1 MSTAEE
7 RIKGHLPRALRS
19 AVHFSGGQVTC
30 DWDERTAWRY
40 EDTFGSMTIW
50 SNGRDQDVTD
60 DIAAMYLTERAF
72 IDDIWP
78 DLARVL
84 DGIYRFNVRKGTA
97 RLKGSGLGP
106 FLDLREHDD
115 YNDAVEAGVDA
126 LADQTIRLI
135 AADATKRLGPHI
147 IERTGNGSTIITTT
161 QGTVCMS
168 PDASNRDGSVQVV
181 VDTPRH
187 SIVIRI
193 EPGDVLPAYIIW
205 DLIGPGEEEN

>member
-7 RIKGHLPRALRS
+7 RIKGHLPKAMRS
-19 AVHFSGGQVTC
+19 AVRFEDGEVTC
-30 DWDERTAWRY
+30 DWDDRVGWSY
-40 EDTFGSMTIW
+40 EDTFGSMTVR
-50 SNGRDQDVTD
+50 SNGHKQDVTD

-72 IDDIWP
+72 TDDVLP
-78 DLARVL
+78 FLARAL
-84 DGIYRFNVRKGTA
+84 DGVYKFNVRKGTV

-106 FLDLREHDD
+106 FLDLRKHDY

-126 LADQTIRLI
+126 LVDQTIRLI

-147 IERTGNGSTIITTT
+147 IERAGNGSTIITTT

-168 PDASNRDGSVQVV
+168 PDASNGDGSVQVV

-187 SIVIRI
+187 SIAIRI
-193 EPGDVLPAYIIW
+193 EPGGILPSYVIW
-205 DLIGPGEEEN
+205 DLIGPGEEKN